1 MLVIDYL
8 RSGGPVMVPILLA
21 SVVAVATFLERIW
34 SLRRSRIVPRGLVAE
49 LAELIRQHRWGDALT
64 ACRKRDVPAARL
76 AELAVQYRHEPRER
90 IKERIEEVGR
100 REVADM
106 ERGVA
111 VLGTIASIGTLL
123 GLLGTVGG
131 MILTFQVIGS
141 SDGQQDV
148 GRMALGISQAL
159 VTTFSGLCVA
169 IPATLG
175 NRFLLAKVDN
185 LTVELE
191 EASLRLLDQVLETSA
206 PPSQAPLGAK

>member
-1 MLVIDYL
+1 MLVIDYMK
-8 RSGGPVMVPILLA
+8 SGGPVMIPILIA

-34 SLRRSRIVPRGLVAE
+34 ALRRSRLLPRGLTSEITE
-49 LAELIRQHRWGDALT
+49 LVRQGRWGDALT
-64 ACRKRDVPAARL
+64 ACRKRDVPVARL
-76 AELAVQYRHEPRER
+76 AEIAVQYRHEPRER

-131 MILTFQVIGS
+131 MILTFQVLGES
-141 SDGQQDV
+141 AESDVQAMAV
-148 GRMALGISQAL
+148 GIAQAL

-169 IPATLG
+169 IPATLA
-175 NRFLLAKVDN
+175 NRYLLAKVDGM
-185 LTVELE
+185 TVEME
-191 EASLRLLDQVLETSA
+191 EIAIRFLDQVLESA
-206 PPSQAPLGAK
+206 PGARP